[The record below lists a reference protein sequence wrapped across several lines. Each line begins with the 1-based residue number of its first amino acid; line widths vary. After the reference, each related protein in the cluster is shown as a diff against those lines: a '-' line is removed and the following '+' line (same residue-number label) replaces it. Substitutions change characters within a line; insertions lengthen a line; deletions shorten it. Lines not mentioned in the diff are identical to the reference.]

1 MFHPAIFSTP
11 YKMSGRVICQD
22 PKSGRVQYVVKGVYD
37 GPDGEALAFE
47 ILRNWKIAQIVWK
60 P

>member
-1 MFHPAIFSTP
+1 
-11 YKMSGRVICQD
+11 MSGRVICQD